1 MPCDFL
7 PIGVEGATLDAQGP
21 DTHAECVADLLLG
34 ERTAAGDEF
43 IGVFSVIITHESW
56 GAIDDVYRT
65 TSAGGTP
72 TDLGDEGVLK
82 TFPAVATDAYG
93 AYFLKGPYSVSVEH
107 TVMDPNFFVEDTALT
122 KALTETLARAID
134 SSMDAAGVG
143 ATDGDP
149 GTGVAP
155 PQPGGTGSASD
166 DDGTPVGPI
175 VATTVVVL
183 GGAAVTINVLRR
195 RPRGPRTPPDNA
207 SPTRCWGEVAAI
219 DEAADRLDRELDEL
233 RRARDAARDRIE
245 RIGRAIDAERTL
257 TDGFQSYADAIRGSQ
272 GVHEA
277 KVYSDTALVVAATF
291 AAGAASIEMLNA
303 AFAVEAASM
312 SPEALAVA
320 EQLEA
325 GAAAARSAAQAAARL
340 PELASRLNTAKNLA
354 SVAQGAELAAAANA
368 EIVAL
373 EGAIAS
379 AQTTIQAG
387 AAAAD
392 ATTTLASQLARL
404 TQSSLPAQLWARFKG
419 VGTLFLDLAT
429 NQAVDAS
436 KAARTWLRR
445 DDPERQRQL
454 VEETLRAAEVQRDL
468 VQKGRAMISGLRE
481 ERAQLVIDAQRADGL
496 VRDALDKIAE
506 LAARRAQKVAECER
520 LAARQPRPW
529 PAERGNRSRDHPSGA
544 RSASIAGGVAH
555 RMGANRRCARRRETP
570 RMRPMKG

>member
-1 MPCDFL
+1 MLAAPAASAADEMPCDFL
-7 PIGVEGATLDAQGP
+7 PIGVEGATLDRQGP
-21 DTHAECVADLLLG
+21 DSYAECIADLLVG
-34 ERTAAGDEF
+34 ERTAAGDSF
-43 IGVFSVIITHESW
+43 VGVFLVTITHESW
-56 GAIDDVYRT
+56 GSIEDLYR
-65 TSAGGTP
+65 SVSDGGTP

-93 AYFLKGPYSVSVEH
+93 AYFLKGPYYVSVEH
-107 TVMDPNFFVEDTALT
+107 TVMDPDFFVEDTALT
-122 KALTETLARAID
+122 KALTEILARAID
-134 SSMDAAGVG
+134 TSMEAAGVG
-143 ATDGDP
+143 ASAGDS
-149 GTGVAP
+149 GVGIAP
-155 PQPGGTGSASD
+155 PPGGGTGSAGDS

-195 RPRGPRTPPDNA
+195 RPRQPRAPRGDAT
-207 SPTRCWGEVAAI
+207 PTRCWGEVAAI

-257 TDGFQSYADAIRGSQ
+257 ADGFQSYADAITRSQ
-272 GVHEA
+272 GVHAA

-340 PELASRLNTAKNLA
+340 PELASRLNTAKNLS

-404 TQSSLPAQLWARFKG
+404 TQSSLPAQLWARFRG

-468 VQKGRAMISGLRE
+468 VQKARTMISGLRE

-506 LAARRAQKVAECER
+506 IAARRAQKVAECEQ
-520 LAARQPRPW
+520 LAAR
-529 PAERGNRSRDHPSGA
+529 AA
-544 RSASIAGGVAH
+544 SAVAT
-555 RMGANRRCARRRETP
+555 GS
-570 RMRPMKG
+570 